1 MVVANVLCEKIVF
14 LKYFE
19 GWDTKDVC
27 FIVVSRPSEFWKN
40 LVRRDHVCNKTWLV
54 TFIFAGMRRLR
65 VYTKVKPG
73 QHLLLDLTRRYEVSF

>member
-1 MVVANVLCEKIVF
+1 M
-14 LKYFE
+14 
-19 GWDTKDVC
+19 
-27 FIVVSRPSEFWKN
+27 
-40 LVRRDHVCNKTWLV
+40 RRDHVCNKTWLV